1 MNRNLF
7 ETETLKDM
15 LAETSVFHPFAGI
28 PDVLTRAIISS
39 YAFGFQPVCMFDF
52 DALEIADPIPSDL
65 SSGLATGLAN
75 VGTLCSH
82 ALSEYHTEEYNE
94 IQLIYA
100 DMTKIPGYSGRILA
114 LQKVHF
120 PILRP

>member
-1 MNRNLF
+1 
-7 ETETLKDM
+7 
-15 LAETSVFHPFAGI
+15 
-28 PDVLTRAIISS
+28 
-39 YAFGFQPVCMFDF
+39 MFDF

-82 ALSEYHTEEYNE
+82 ALSENNE